1 MRRTLTALIL
11 GAAVL
16 AAAMS
21 PVAAGA
27 DPAPFFFK
35 FHHERLH
42 LACKAVRDAD
52 QPAVACKW
60 ELKSRPKPEPA
71 DPTTASDATVTAT
84 AAAVATPAPGPVP
97 IPDPVPVA
105 YRLWRATWGESR
117 KVVFK
122 GSDQSFV
129 DTDVKPGTTYWYR
142 AEALDSADQTV
153 TWSNIQM
160 VRVPRVPP
168 EPMKL
173 ACEPNAALTVT
184 SGDTPAPPGAPAVTC
199 KWTAVDRPD
208 LAGYRLWKGDR
219 EHRPH
224 VVYKGKDTSF
234 VDTDVVPGHRYGYL
248 VQALNADG
256 RPIGWGWISVAA
268 VPPLPT
274 PAPEPKAV
282 DPPAPAA
289 VPGVEH
295 PVKPVEAHAE
305 SDDHQTPSPLPQPGS
320 PASPPAPPTQDK
332 PAHPPVEH
340 PKPGPRPAERPVEHL
355 RLACEPVK
363 DAAGNAIQPVSVACK
378 WTGSERAA
386 SYRLWRADRENKP
399 IVVFEAKDATSYV
412 DSGVSAGGT
421 YGYWLQALDADGH
434 VIGWSEPVKV
444 AVPPAEAKKD
454 PRPGANP
461 KGEHRNDEHA
471 N

>member
-35 FHHERLH
+35 RHQERLH
-42 LACKAVRDAD
+42 LSCKAVRDAD

-60 ELKSRPKPEPA
+60 ELKSRPKPAPA
-71 DPTTASDATVTAT
+71 DPTPAADATVSATAT
-84 AAAVATPAPGPVP
+84 AVATPAPGPAP

-129 DTDVKPGTTYWYR
+129 DTDVKPGTNYWYR

-153 TWSNIQM
+153 TWSNLQM

-168 EPMKL
+168 EAMKL
-173 ACEPNAALTVT
+173 ACEPNAATAAVAADT
-184 SGDTPAPPGAPAVTC
+184 SVAPLPAPAVTC
-199 KWTAVDRPD
+199 KWTAVD
-208 LAGYRLWKGDR
+208 
-219 EHRPH
+219 
-224 VVYKGKDTSF
+224 
-234 VDTDVVPGHRYGYL
+234 
-248 VQALNADG
+248 
-256 RPIGWGWISVAA
+256 
-268 VPPLPT
+268 
-274 PAPEPKAV
+274 
-282 DPPAPAA
+282 PPAPAA
-289 VPGVEH
+289 VPVVEH
-295 PVKPVEAHAE
+295 PVKPVEAHEE
-305 SDDHQTPSPLPQPGS
+305 SDDHQTPFPLPQPGS

-332 PAHPPVEH
+332 PARPPVEH

-363 DAAGNAIQPVSVACK
+363 DAAGNATVACK
-378 WTGSERAA
+378 WTGSERGA

-399 IVVFEAKDATSYV
+399 VVVFETKDALSYI
-412 DSGVSAGGT
+412 DTGVTAGGS
-421 YGYWLQALDADGH
+421 YMYFLQALDADGH

-444 AVPPAEAKKD
+444 AVPPAEAKKE
-454 PRPGANP
+454 PRPWANP
-461 KGEHRNDEHA
+461 KGEHHIDEHA